1 LAWSRPGPNPAVTTI
16 GLVLCVAAAAG
27 LLRWLVQLGPG
38 TDQALADSDPFRA
51 WVGVA
56 ALATVAF
63 GVTFVNGYREVGTG
77 SLRSSSPSLRSYGLS
92 FMVFAAV
99 AVVLLLVGGG
109 GGPEVKIDYWTPIRS
124 VLLLLGC
131 AAAGPWIVLVWASH
145 GSLRQSRSEIP
156 QLPAAATAHAGGS
169 DPLDGML
176 RMLLEVRVVIA
187 KAIGHLLVIVLG
199 ATLLSGA
206 LHAALVPDFVA
217 EDDFP
222 ATAVV
227 AYGAFFTIMLSFAVL
242 PLMIAWR
249 RTANMLVAQAYP
261 LRIRATAEDEAA
273 RARLS
278 SALDI
283 NGSLFRSPVAL
294 GSILAPLITSL
305 LAVFIPQLNQ

>member
-1 LAWSRPGPNPAVTTI
+1 MAWSRPSPNPAVTTI
-16 GLVLCVAAAAG
+16 GLVVCVAAAAG

-38 TDQALADSDPFRA
+38 TDQALADSGPFRA

-63 GVTFVNGYREVGTG
+63 SVTFVNGFRETRTE
-77 SLRSSSPSLRSYGLS
+77 SLRSSSPSLRFYGLS
-92 FMVFAAV
+92 FVVFA
-99 AVVLLLVGGG
+99 VVVVSILLVGGG

-145 GSLRQSRSEIP
+145 GSLRQNRSEIT
-156 QLPAAATAHAGGS
+156 QLPAAASPQAGGS
-169 DPLDGML
+169 DPLDAML
-176 RMLLEVRVVIA
+176 FVLLDVRLVIA

-206 LHAALVPDFVA
+206 LHSALVPDFVT

-222 ATAVV
+222 ETTVV
-227 AYGAFFTIMLSFAVL
+227 AYGAFFTIMLALAVL
-242 PLMIAWR
+242 PLMSAWR
-249 RTANMLVAQAYP
+249 WTANMLLAQAYP
-261 LRIRATAEDEAA
+261 LHIRATAEDEAA
-273 RARLS
+273 RTRLS

-305 LAVFIPQLNQ
+305 LAVFIPQLGQ